1 MSNVALMNEARKDK
15 ALIKISAKQYDALVG
30 CASALRDVVQCA
42 QRGDPYSV
50 KDLLSPFFDDLK
62 RLESTGFKL
71 P

>member
-1 MSNVALMNEARKDK
+1 MSNVALMNAARKDK
-15 ALIKISAKQYDALVG
+15 ALIRISAKQYEALVG
-30 CASALRDVVQCA
+30 CATALRDVVQCA
-42 QRGDPYSV
+42 QRGDPYSP